1 MKPSPPGRLP
11 SKRVLVVDD
20 EPLVAQTLRRVLL
33 AEGHTVELAEDGV
46 KALAI
51 LQGNL
56 PDLVITDFKLPGM
69 DGMELAAAIKKL
81 APSLPIILLT
91 AYAES
96 IERQMGKG
104 KVSNVDR
111 LVGKPFSIAQLQEAV
126 KAVFPEPAS

>member
-51 LQGNL
+51 LQASL

-69 DGMELAAAIKKL
+69 DGMELAANIKKL

-126 KAVFPEPAS
+126 KAVFPDPAS